1 MKIKRGHTQGTNLRL
16 NDTPF
21 YTKYANFI
29 LSYFGLQLMAGLGGH
44 NYSDANFLGL
54 ISSEFQLRMNTKAK
68 HL

>member
-29 LSYFGLQLMAGLGGH
+29 LSYFGLQLMAGLRGH

-54 ISSEFQLRMNTKAK
+54 ISS
-68 HL
+68 